1 MSLLHATCRSRNLQA
16 SLGHMTTEAERGG
29 ISGAM
34 SGDKTVPRVLVGI
47 SFEDTF
53 RAREFMT
60 AAARLDSKK
69 QLVLEDTVL
78 IVKDKD
84 GKTTVTETKD
94 PQPGQSALSGAMW
107 TGLFGLMLGGP
118 VGWVAGLAAG
128 AGAGAVAAKVI
139 DLGISDEWVAWFR
152 GAVAPGSATVA
163 LLVSEIQGDALVT
176 EAKRFTGSHLV
187 YANLDEGMIERLT
200 EALGDSTGP
209 DLKLDSTDTE
219 EGSL

>member
-1 MSLLHATCRSRNLQA
+1 
-16 SLGHMTTEAERGG
+16 MTTEAERGA
-29 ISGAM
+29 ISEAI
-34 SGDKTVPRVLVGI
+34 SSEHTIPRFLVGI
-47 SFEDTF
+47 SFEDPF

-60 AAARLDSKK
+60 AATRLDSKK
-69 QLVLEDTVL
+69 LLVLEDAVL
-78 IVKDKD
+78 IIKDKK

-94 PQPGQSALSGAMW
+94 LQAGQSALSGAMW
-107 TGLFGLMLGGP
+107 AGLFGLMLGGP

-152 GAVAPGSATVA
+152 GAVDQDSATVA
-163 LLVSEIQGDALVT
+163 LLVSEIQGDALLT

-200 EALGDSTGP
+200 EALGDPTGP
-209 DLKLDSTDTE
+209 DLKPDSTST
-219 EGSL
+219 